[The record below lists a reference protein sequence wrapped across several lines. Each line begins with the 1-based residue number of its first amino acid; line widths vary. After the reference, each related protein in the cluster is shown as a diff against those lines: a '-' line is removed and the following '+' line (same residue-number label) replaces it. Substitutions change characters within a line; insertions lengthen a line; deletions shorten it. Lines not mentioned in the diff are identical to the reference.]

1 MNYAEILYKALL
13 EEIESKKRSLDLHEK
28 NVKGSEEDY
37 RFFLEEINKVKK
49 FIKEKID
56 QKNHAFYEM
65 RGVPQRYLK
74 KIDKERLNLLKRIEI
89 LESKYVNTHR

>member
-13 EEIESKKRSLDLHEK
+13 EEIESKKRNLDLHEK
-28 NVKGSEEDY
+28 YVKGSEEDY
-37 RFFLEEINKVKK
+37 RFFLEEINKVKE